1 MRLGQGK
8 NLPVIMKCWAGAVK
22 APVKGKQQKQIPKP
36 WQIKPGFS
44 EGSCSSSS
52 RRVSG
57 ALVLPGAAAC
67 SEPCPAAAA
76 QLCSHAAPL
85 PGCSCSGP
93 QQNTSSKGTRDT
105 SSDSRKN
112 VRGTGI
118 SCCFLLLSCFGVF
131 FNILLW

>member
-44 EGSCSSSS
+44 EGSCRSSS

-93 QQNTSSKGTRDT
+93 QQNIFERSEGHEQRLKEKCKRN
-105 SSDSRKN
+105 RHK
-112 VRGTGI
+112 
-118 SCCFLLLSCFGVF
+118 LLVF
-131 FNILLW
+131 VVELLWGFF

>member
-57 ALVLPGAAAC
+57 ALVLLRALSRARQQQPSCAAMQLLC
-67 SEPCPAAAA
+67 QAAAA
-76 QLCSHAAPL
+76 LVRSK
-85 PGCSCSGP
+85 
-93 QQNTSSKGTRDT
+93 TSSKGARDT